1 MDIIKR
7 MTSEG
12 VEGGTEEYEAKPAVA
27 SRDKKPSFNFDQ
39 LSFYAILLLVFLA
52 PIFFLPTFNLSLDV
66 NKGALLTVLGTSA
79 FFFWLIQRLKD
90 AKFVFPKSA
99 VLGGLVLVSLAFLL
113 ASALS
118 PVPSQSFAGLGFEV
132 GTFSFILL
140 LSLVAFLS
148 SMFFQ
153 VKKMADAFYA
163 TFFISILVLFAYQ
176 ALRFVWLSSGL
187 PGAEFFLSLP
197 PNLAGKWTD
206 LATLFGLSAILSLVK
221 LELSEEA
228 DGKKNFLHAVWGISI
243 FSLIA
248 TNFSLLWIVVGLFAL
263 IVLVYGMSFG
273 VSEEGGVKQRKVPAA
288 SFATVIIALFFI
300 LSGNLVTAPL
310 FSFFGIPL
318 ETIAPSWSDTGSIIK
333 NTLSEHPL
341 AGVGPNRFGIEWQ
354 LLKPADVNVTTM
366 WAVDFNATAGL
377 VPTFVITT
385 GVAGLLAFTLLFL
398 AFLYAGVTSVFMQK
412 SVRPHHS
419 LRVLSFLG
427 SAYVWVIAVLY
438 VPNIAVLIFAFLLT
452 GVFVGSLAEG
462 KYVANYRLSFLEDPR
477 VGFVSMLLLILLI
490 MSSLAGGY
498 VMFQKFISIV
508 HYQQGRVL
516 ASSGDFLGA
525 EQKIVQ
531 AIRLNQHDEYLRF
544 LAEVNVAELSGLVQN
559 ADAKNEAARANIQ
572 AVAQIAVENALRATT
587 FDGANYLNW
596 FTLGGVYQALM
607 PIGEKDKL
615 YESAKSAYEKAREL
629 APTNPS
635 LLLALARLEI
645 AHEDVKK
652 AKEYIGN
659 ALTMKGNYTEAVF
672 LLSQIQA
679 SEGNLKDAISSAE
692 IASFISPNDS
702 GVFLQLGLLKYENKD
717 YRGSVTA
724 FERVLALNP
733 NYANAKYF
741 LGLAYQKV
749 GEKNKAL
756 DIFYELEKNNPDN
769 EEVKRVLRTLE
780 GSGTLP
786 ESDDEP
792 LEEGKQLPIK
802 EDN

>member
-1 MDIIKR
+1 MDIVKKT
-7 MTSEG
+7 TSEG
-12 VEGGTEEYEAKPAVA
+12 IPEYAQEREIKPSMTVKE
-27 SRDKKPSFNFDQ
+27 KKPSFNFDQ
-39 LSFYAILLLVFLA
+39 LSFYAILLLAFLA

-66 NKGALLTVLGTSA
+66 GKGALLTVLGTTA
-79 FFFWLIQRLKD
+79 FFFWLVQRLKD

-99 VLGGLVLVSLAFLL
+99 VLGGLGLVALAFLL

-153 VKKMADAFYA
+153 VKKMADAFYVA
-163 TFFISILVLFAYQ
+163 FFLSLMVAFAYQ
-176 ALRFVWLSSGL
+176 VIRFFWLSFSL
-187 PGAEFFLSLP
+187 PGAEIFLSLP
-197 PNLAGKWTD
+197 PNLVGKWTD
-206 LATLFGLSAILSLVK
+206 LATLFGLSTILSLVR
-221 LELSEEA
+221 LEISDEE
-228 DGKKNFLHAVWGISI
+228 DRKKNFLHAVWGISI

-248 TNFSLLWIVVGLFAL
+248 INFALLWVVVGLFAL
-263 IVLVYGMSFG
+263 VVLVYGMSFG
-273 VSEEGGVKQRKVPAA
+273 VSEEGGVKQRKVPVA
-288 SFATVIIALFFI
+288 SFATVIISLFFI

-310 FSFFGIPL
+310 YSFFRIPL
-318 ETIAPSWSDTGSIIK
+318 ETIAPSWSDTATLVK
-333 NTLSEHPL
+333 KTLSEHPL
-341 AGVGPNRFGIEWQ
+341 AGVGPNRFGVEWQ
-354 LLKPADVNVTTM
+354 LSKPADVNTTPM
-366 WAVDFNATAGL
+366 WAVDFNASAGL
-377 VPTFVITT
+377 VPTFVVTT

-398 AFLYAGVTSVFMQK
+398 AFLYAGISSVFLQK
-412 SVRPHHS
+412 GIRPNRE

-427 SAYVWVIAVLY
+427 AAYVWVIAVIY
-438 VPNIAVLIFAFLLT
+438 VPNIAVLILGFLLT

-462 KYVANYRLSFLEDPR
+462 KYVMNYRLSFLEDPR
-477 VGFVSMLLLILLI
+477 VGFVSMLLLILLV

-508 HYQQGRVL
+508 HYQQGRAL

-544 LAEVNVAELSGLVQN
+544 LAEVNVAELSGLIQN
-559 ADAKNEAARANIQ
+559 SDANNEAARANIQ
-572 AVAQIAVENALRATT
+572 AVAQIAVENALRATVL
-587 FDGANYLNW
+587 DGANYLNW
-596 FTLGGVYQALM
+596 YTLGGVYQALM
-607 PIGEKDKL
+607 PIGEEDKL

-635 LLLALARLEI
+635 LFLALARLEI
-645 AHEDVKK
+645 ANKDVKK
-652 AKEYIGN
+652 AKEYIEQ
-659 ALTMKGNYTEAVF
+659 ALIMKGNYTEAVF

-679 SEGNLKDAISSAE
+679 NEGNLKDAIASAE

-702 GVFLQLGLLKYENKD
+702 GVFLQIGLLKYENKD
-717 YRGSVTA
+717 YRGSISA

-749 GEKNKAL
+749 GNKARAL
-756 DIFYELEKNNPDN
+756 EIFRDLEITNPDN
-769 EEVKRVLRTLE
+769 TEVKRVLRVLE
-780 GSGTLP
+780 GSGSLP
-786 ESDDEP
+786 ASDEEP
-792 LEEGKQLPIK
+792 LEEGKKLPIK
-802 EDN
+802 EEN